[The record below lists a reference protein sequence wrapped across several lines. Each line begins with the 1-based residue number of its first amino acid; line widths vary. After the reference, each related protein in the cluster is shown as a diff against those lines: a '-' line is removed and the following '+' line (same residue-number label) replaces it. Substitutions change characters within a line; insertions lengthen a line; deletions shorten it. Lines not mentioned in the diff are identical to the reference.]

1 MLHFHPLTVKE
12 VRQETADTV
21 SVAFQIPDALK
32 ESFSY
37 KPGQYLTIK
46 AIINGEEQRR
56 SYSLCSSPLD
66 NEWRVAVKKVPNGIF
81 STYANEQLKTGDVL
95 EVMPPL
101 GHFTT
106 EVNDANKK
114 EYIGFAAGS
123 GITPIISII
132 KTVLHTEPQSRFTLV
147 YGNKNRHS
155 IIFKE
160 IIEGLKNKYIDRFR
174 VIHVLSREVTD
185 ANINSGRID
194 ANKCNELFT
203 MFANINADEFFI
215 CGPESMIFCV
225 KNFLEAKGVDSK
237 KIHFE
242 LFTSPG
248 QKKQTNVSNTQIQ
261 DDAPKSKV
269 TIKLDGR
276 SFDFELAYEGENV
289 LDAALRQGADLP
301 YSCKGGVCCSCRAKL
316 VEGEVD
322 MDVNYALEADEVKAG
337 FILTCQAHPKTP
349 SVVIDYDIK

>member
-12 VRQETADTV
+12 IRQETADTV
-21 SVAFQIPDALK
+21 SVAFHIPDALK
-32 ESFSY
+32 ESFTY

-46 AIINGEEQRR
+46 AMINGEEQRR

-81 STYANEQLKTGDVL
+81 STYANEQLKAGDVL

-106 EVNDANKK
+106 EVNAANKK

-174 VIHVLSREVTD
+174 AIHVLSREVTD

-225 KNFLEAKGVDSK
+225 KDFLEAKGVDSK

-248 QKKQTNVSNTQIQ
+248 QKKQTNISGPQIH

-316 VEGEVD
+316 IEGEVD

-337 FILTCQAHPKTP
+337 FILTCQSHPKTP

>member
-225 KNFLEAKGVDSK
+225 KDFLEAKGVDSK

>member
-12 VRQETADTV
+12 IRQETADTV
-21 SVAFQIPDALK
+21 SVAFHIPDALK

-46 AIINGEEQRR
+46 AFINGEEQRR

-81 STYANEQLKTGDVL
+81 STYANELLKAGDVL

-106 EVNDANKK
+106 EVNAANKK

-225 KNFLEAKGVDSK
+225 KDFLEAKGVDSK

-261 DDAPKSKV
+261 DNAPKSKV